1 MDRKWLAAQIA
12 GTLDSISRLQSNVC
26 AMGSLDIQRCPEN
39 YEALST
45 QAALNAEKVACKLR
59 SILFASTRMPRNEYL
74 ICAGETHGIEV
85 EQRDGVWKITL
96 PCLLPKK
103 QSRESALFLG
113 DPLHAALEEYAVRNP
128 LPRLRECVVCFCHV
142 YAQDRLLWQVRDAD
156 NQQQK
161 QVLDLISLFFLTDDN
176 GLLCS
181 TYTTAERGEQTST
194 CVYVMSKDRFP
205 VWLLEHEKS
214 QQEPLKMI

>member
-1 MDRKWLAAQIA
+1 MDRKWLAVQIA
-12 GTLDSISRLQSNVC
+12 GVLDSISRLQSNVC

-45 QAALNAEKVACKLR
+45 QAALTAEKLACKLR
-59 SILFASTRMPRNEYL
+59 RIIFATTRVPRSEYMVS
-74 ICAGETHGIEV
+74 AGEAHGIEV
-85 EQRDGVWKITL
+85 EQEDGILKITL

-103 QSRESALFLG
+103 QSRQSALFLG
-113 DPLHAALEEYAVRNP
+113 DPLHAALEEYVVRNP

-181 TYTTAERGEQTST
+181 TYTTAERGDHTHT
-194 CVYVMSKDRFP
+194 RVYVMPKERFP
-205 VWLLEHEKS
+205 KWLLEHEKNI
-214 QQEPLKMI
+214 QNGP